1 MSVRKPRIRRM
12 RIAVGFLYVMVMEY
26 PERAADGR
34 CTATEALSS
43 VQLIQQLVVLLVQM
57 PLQLKR
63 YTLPLLQ

>member
-12 RIAVGFLYVMVMEY
+12 RIAVGSLYVMVMEY
-26 PERAADGR
+26 PERAAGGR

-43 VQLIQQLVVLLVQM
+43 AQLIQQLVVLLVQM